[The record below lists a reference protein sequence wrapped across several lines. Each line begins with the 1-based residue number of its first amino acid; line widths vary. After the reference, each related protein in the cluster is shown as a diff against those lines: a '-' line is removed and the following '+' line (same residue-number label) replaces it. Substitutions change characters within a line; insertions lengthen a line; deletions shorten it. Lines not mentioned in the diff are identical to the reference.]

1 MVVQVESKESK
12 KEKKIAVI
20 ITQPPYQS
28 IAGKEGLD
36 LALVAAT
43 FEQSVSLFFIGDGVW
58 QLVKDQQPELINQK
72 NISASFGAL
81 ELYGIEDI
89 YTDVSALKNYNL
101 IEQDLVITT
110 QVMALDKLG
119 TVIASHDII
128 INF

>member
-1 MVVQVESKESK
+1 MVEHAESKECK
-12 KEKKIAVI
+12 KEKKIAVL

-43 FEQSVSLFFIGDGVW
+43 FEQFVSLFFIGDGVW
-58 QLVKDQQPELINQK
+58 QLVKNQQPEVISQK

-81 ELYGIEDI
+81 GLYGIEHV
-89 YTDVSALKNYNL
+89 YTDASALKNYNL
-101 IEQDLVITT
+101 TEQDLVTTT
-110 QVMALDKLG
+110 QVIALDELG
-119 TVIASHDII
+119 SLIASHDII